1 MAIKSNGLAMTV
13 VVIFCWLM
21 FVSIYSAFKHDPVFS
36 YSSES
41 HIVAEGCMG
50 GEEYTLEPV
59 NDLTQVHAIESYG
72 ILKSIDDNYELMK
85 DSRDAAEAVYDLC
98 VELKM
103 ERCL

>member
-36 YSSES
+36 SSDS
-41 HIVAEGCMG
+41 PVAEGCMG
-50 GEEYTLEPV
+50 GEEYTLESV

-72 ILKSIDDNYELMK
+72 VLKSIDDNYELVK
-85 DSRDAAEAVYDLC
+85 DTRDAAEAAYDLC